1 MDGML
6 CKKCSK
12 PISKAEKYAI
22 TLFFVEDLP
31 SSPYY
36 EHVKC
41 PEKFFISN

>member
-1 MDGML
+1 MDDMR

-22 TLFFVEDLP
+22 TLFFVEDIP

-36 EHVKC
+36 EHIRC
-41 PEKFFISN
+41 PERFSVST